1 MCHTLEEIVS
11 LVDLHKSSCI
21 VGRCPECCYHAGK
34 VPRCLFRFFTFVFN
48 FSLNIAKLHTVQL
61 YRATS
66 CFKTLAYKCEYTP
79 LLNAI
84 K

>member
-34 VPRCLFRFFTFVFN
+34 VPPCLFQFFTFGFN
-48 FSLNIAKLHTVQL
+48 FDSKLTVAIIRQIDT
-61 YRATS
+61 TS
-66 CFKTLAYKCEYTP
+66 VYFV
-79 LLNAI
+79 LLWHVRLLVP
-84 K
+84 